1 MTKYKLAIKKQLYIL
16 SNYKH
21 LIGCIS
27 KQQLIMKILQ
37 LEIQFKKQ
45 EAA

>member
-1 MTKYKLAIKKQLYIL
+1 MTKKEIKKQLYVL
-16 SNYKH
+16 SNYKY
-21 LIGCIS
+21 LIGCVS

-45 EAA
+45 EAH

>member
-1 MTKYKLAIKKQLYIL
+1 MKLKKQLYVL
-16 SNYKH
+16 SNYKY
-21 LIGCIS
+21 LIGCVS

-45 EAA
+45 EAH